1 MGIGC
6 SVTLRGRRMFEFY
19 DRMINVAVPR
29 IRDFRGLSPR
39 SFDGRGNYSMG
50 LAEQTVFPEIELDKV
65 EGTQGLNISIS
76 ISGGSDAAGRALL
89 EEFGFPFA
97 REEESRRG

>member
-1 MGIGC
+1 
-6 SVTLRGRRMFEFY
+6 
-19 DRMINVAVPR
+19 
-29 IRDFRGLSPR
+29 
-39 SFDGRGNYSMG
+39 MG

-76 ISGGSDAAGRALL
+76 ISGGSDEAGRALL

-97 REEESRRG
+97 REEGSRRG